1 MEEEEETT
9 LSIFAEEDELQVG
22 FAFVETGKDGRDG
35 GRPFFSIIEGRG
47 ETWLVAERT
56 YIESLPPH
64 AHRTEGG
71 EDLDTVDCSISHR
84 LFAPLARGG

>member
-56 YIESLPPH
+56 YIESLPPCPSDRGRGRPR
-64 AHRTEGG
+64 HR
-71 EDLDTVDCSISHR
+71 
-84 LFAPLARGG
+84 